1 MILPAMFQLFGMV
14 CLSGVLCFISLLTA
28 AYMRRWSDGLG
39 AAAAD
44 LDSPLEG

>member
-1 MILPAMFQLFGMV
+1 MLLQAIFQLFGMV
-14 CLSGVLCFISLLTA
+14 CLSGAMCFITLLTA

-44 LDSPLEG
+44 LDSPLDG